1 MATKKVEEVKVEENT
16 ETKPTKLKEK
26 VVSAKIIEKPTKL
39 KNKTISADSIEEAKK
54 TPSKKNYHVSKRA
67 EDGKWQVKFAT
78 GQKVI
83 KLFDTQAEAIKY
95 AQALAESQDGNIT
108 IHKVDGKIRK
118 QDYSKK

>member
-1 MATKKVEEVKVEENT
+1 MATKKIEEVKVEENT
-16 ETKPTKLKEK
+16 ET
-26 VVSAKIIEKPTKL
+26 KPTKL

-54 TPSKKNYHVSKRA
+54 APSKKNYHVSKRA

-95 AQALAESQDGNIT
+95 AQNLADNQDGCIT